1 MKVRRVFNILLV
13 VVLLLLLIGCGKKND
28 DNNDNGNNDNDDN
41 KEKVTYRITASS
53 SVEVG
58 KGLSETA
65 NIQVY
70 EGIKKVEN
78 PLEYIIVT
86 IDNGSIATFDN
97 GFVGGLEIGNTLM
110 TITCKKDKTVQKLVS
125 ITVKEPDS
133 GEVQEH
139 PIEATFGNLNETM
152 TVSETQ
158 YIEFE
163 YTCDGEVTVEITSS
177 NEDVISIK
185 KTEDGKYKVVPE
197 NKGESTITVALYSSS
212 DNKVK
217 EYNIQVFSNF
227 SPITYELYGG
237 VLPEGAP
244 TEYEEGFNTELMNP
258 VKPGY
263 TFLGWT
269 VGGTGTD
276 YVTAVPENIT
286 GPVKIYA
293 NWKID

>member
-1 MKVRRVFNILLV
+1 MKMRRYILLIV
-13 VVLLLLLIGCGKKND
+13 FVLLLLIGCGKKVD
-28 DNNDNGNNDNDDN
+28 DGDNSDDTGSQ
-41 KEKVTYRITASS
+41 EKIKYRITALD

-58 KGLSETA
+58 KGLSESINLA
-65 NIQVY
+65 VY
-70 EGIKKVEN
+70 EGIEKVDN

-86 IDNGSIATFDN
+86 IDNGNIATFDN
-97 GFVGGLEIGNTLM
+97 GFVGGLEIGKTTM
-110 TITCKKDKTVQKLVS
+110 TITCKKDKAVQKLVS

-133 GEVQEH
+133 GEVEDH
-139 PIEATFGNLNETM
+139 PIEATFGTLKETM
-152 TVSETQ
+152 TISEVQ

-212 DNKVK
+212 DNKVQ
-217 EYNIQVFSNF
+217 EYNIQVYSNF

-244 TEYEEGFNTELMNP
+244 TEYEEGCNTELLNP
-258 VKPGY
+258 IRPGY

-269 VGGTGTD
+269 VGSTGTD